1 MTNNNNILFS
11 KALNLLK
18 LLIAIPSFSRQERET
33 ASLLVQ
39 FLNENG
45 VDAQQLGNNVYAF
58 NKYFQPGKPTLLL
71 NSHHDTVKPDKA
83 YTLDPFTAVEE
94 DGKLFGLGSNDAGG
108 SLVAL
113 IATFLSFYEVQD
125 LGYNIIFVASAEEEI
140 SGSGGI
146 EAVLPVLPPID
157 FAIVGEPTLMQMA
170 VAEKGLMVLDCT
182 AIGITGHAARN
193 EGENALYKAMAD
205 IQWISTYQFEKI
217 SPFLGP
223 VKTTVTV
230 IETDNKA
237 HNVVPAIC
245 KFVVDVRVNE
255 LYTFEEIT
263 TIIQQ
268 HFQSTIQ
275 PRSFRLKSSS
285 IDENHPLVMA
295 GKSLGKTTYGSPTT
309 SDKALM
315 PFPALK
321 MGPGN
326 SARSHTANEFI
337 YVNEINEAIEDY
349 IKIINQLVYNHKP

>member
-1 MTNNNNILFS
+1 MNDTIINLFS

-18 LLIAIPSFSRQERET
+18 GLIEIPSLSREEQET
-33 ASLLVQ
+33 AALLFK
-39 FLNENG
+39 FLEDNG
-45 VDAQQLGNNVYAF
+45 VSTQQFGNNVYAL
-58 NKYFQPGKPTLLL
+58 NKYFEPGKPTLLL

-83 YTLDPFTAVEE
+83 YTLDPFKAIEN

-113 IATFLSFYEVQD
+113 IATFLNYYDAKD
-125 LGYNIIFVASAEEEI
+125 LAYNIIFVASAEEEI

-193 EGENALYKAMAD
+193 EGENALYNAMAD
-205 IQWISTYQFEKI
+205 INWINSYKFEKV

-237 HNVVPAIC
+237 HNVVPASC

-255 LYTFEEIT
+255 LYTFEEVIA
-263 TIIQQ
+263 IVQE

-285 IDENHPLVMA
+285 IAENHPLVMA
-295 GKSLGKTTYGSPTT
+295 GKFLGKTTYGSPTT

-337 YVNEINEAIEDY
+337 YINEINEAIEDY

>member
-18 LLIAIPSFSRQERET
+18 LLIAIPSFSRQEHAT

-83 YTLDPFTAVEE
+83 YTLDPFKAIEE

-113 IATFLSFYEVQD
+113 IATFLNFYEVQD

-193 EGENALYKAMAD
+193 EGENALYKAMVD
-205 IQWISTYQFEKI
+205 INWINTYQFEKI

-223 VKTTVTV
+223 VKPLLQLS
-230 IETDNKA
+230 K
-237 HNVVPAIC
+237 P
-245 KFVVDVRVNE
+245 
-255 LYTFEEIT
+255 IT
-263 TIIQQ
+263 
-268 HFQSTIQ
+268 
-275 PRSFRLKSSS
+275 
-285 IDENHPLVMA
+285 
-295 GKSLGKTTYGSPTT
+295 
-309 SDKALM
+309 
-315 PFPALK
+315 
-321 MGPGN
+321 
-326 SARSHTANEFI
+326 
-337 YVNEINEAIEDY
+337 
-349 IKIINQLVYNHKP
+349 KPIM

>member
-11 KALNLLK
+11 KALDLLK
-18 LLIAIPSFSRQERET
+18 LLIATPSFSKQENET
-33 ASLLVQ
+33 ALLILQ
-39 FLNENG
+39 FLKKNG
-45 VDAQQLGNNVYAF
+45 VEAQQLGNNVYAF
-58 NKYFQPGKPTLLL
+58 NKYFQLGKPTLLL

-83 YTLDPFTAVEE
+83 YTLDPFSAIE
-94 DGKLFGLGSNDAGG
+94 DNGKLYGLGSNDAGG

-113 IATFLSFYEVQD
+113 IATFLNYYDAKD
-125 LGYNIIFVASAEEEI
+125 LAYNIIFVASAEEEI

-157 FAIVGEPTLMQMA
+157 FAIVGEPTQMQMA
-170 VAEKGLMVLDCT
+170 VAEKGLMVLDCF
-182 AIGITGHAARN
+182 ANGITGHAARN
-193 EGENALYKAMAD
+193 EGENALYKAIGD
-205 IQWISTYQFEKI
+205 INWLNSYQFEKV

-223 VKTTVTV
+223 VKTTVTI

-237 HNVVPAIC
+237 HNVVPASC

-255 LYTFEEIT
+255 LYTFEEII
-263 TIIQQ
+263 TIIQE

-285 IDENHPLVMA
+285 IAENHPLVLA
-295 GKSLGKTTYGSPTT
+295 GKALGKTTYGSPTT

-337 YVNEINEAIEDY
+337 LINEINDGIEDY
-349 IKIINQLVYNHKP
+349 INIINQLVYITKP

>member
-1 MTNNNNILFS
+1 MNNATIDQLFF
-11 KALNLLK
+11 KALELLK
-18 LLIAIPSFSRQERET
+18 ILISIPSFSKQEQET
-33 ASLLVQ
+33 AAVLSR
-39 FLNENG
+39 FLQEYG
-45 VDAQQLGNNVYAF
+45 VETKQLGNNVYAF
-58 NKYFQPGKPTLLL
+58 NRHFIPGKPTLLL

-83 YTLDPFTAVEE
+83 YTVDPFTAIEA

-113 IATFLSFYEVQD
+113 LATFLHFYNAPN
-125 LGYNIIFVASAEEEI
+125 LAYNIIFVASAEEEI

-146 EAVLPVLPPID
+146 EAVLPLLPPID
-157 FAIVGEPTLMQMA
+157 CAIVGEPTLMQMA
-170 VAEKGLMVLDCT
+170 VAEKGLLVIDCT

-193 EGENALYKAMAD
+193 EGTNAIYIAMND
-205 IQWISTYQFEKI
+205 IHWFNTHQFEKI

-245 KFVVDVRVNE
+245 NFVVDIRVNE
-255 LYTFEEIT
+255 LYTFDEVLH
-263 TIIQQ
+263 IIQQ
-268 HFQSTIQ
+268 HIQSTIK
-275 PRSFRLKSSS
+275 PRSVRLKSSS
-285 IDENHPLVMA
+285 IAESHPLVVA
-295 GKSLGKTTYGSPTT
+295 GKTLGKTTYGSPTT

-326 SARSHTANEFI
+326 SARSHSANEFI
-337 YVNEINEAIEDY
+337 YTIEIKEAIGDY
-349 IKIINQLVYNHKP
+349 ITIINQLV

>member
-1 MTNNNNILFS
+1 MTNNSNILFS

-18 LLIAIPSFSRQERET
+18 GLIEIPSLSREEQET
-33 ASLLVQ
+33 AALLFK
-39 FLNENG
+39 FLEDNG
-45 VDAQQLGNNVYAF
+45 VSAQQFGNNVYAL
-58 NKYFQPGKPTLLL
+58 NKYFEPGKPTLLL

-83 YTLDPFTAVEE
+83 YTLDPFKAIED

-113 IATFLSFYEVQD
+113 IATFLNYYGAKD
-125 LGYNIIFVASAEEEI
+125 LAYNIIFVASAEEEI

-205 IQWISTYQFEKI
+205 INWINSYKFEKV

-237 HNVVPAIC
+237 HNVVPASC

-255 LYTFEEIT
+255 LYTFEEVIA
-263 TIIQQ
+263 IVQE

-285 IDENHPLVMA
+285 IAENHPLVMA

>member
-1 MTNNNNILFS
+1 MVT
-11 KALNLLK
+11 
-18 LLIAIPSFSRQERET
+18 T
-33 ASLLVQ
+33 ASAATGLATAPAATAIGLARTAPATAIGLARTAPATAIGLATAAAAEKAAHHRYRVLYKKTSNLNGKFRTT
-39 FLNENG
+39 FLNFY
-45 VDAQQLGNNVYAF
+45 DAQ
-58 NKYFQPGKPTLLL
+58 
-71 NSHHDTVKPDKA
+71 
-83 YTLDPFTAVEE
+83 
-94 DGKLFGLGSNDAGG
+94 
-108 SLVAL
+108 
-113 IATFLSFYEVQD
+113 D
-125 LGYNIIFVASAEEEI
+125 LHYNIIFVASAEEEI

-193 EGENALYKAMAD
+193 EGENALYKAIND
-205 IQWISTYQFEKI
+205 INWLNSYKFEKV

-237 HNVVPAIC
+237 HNVVPASC

-255 LYTFEEIT
+255 LYTFEEVIA
-263 TIIQQ
+263 IVQE
-268 HFQSTIQ
+268 HFQSSIL

-285 IDENHPLVMA
+285 IAENHPLVMA
-295 GKSLGKTTYGSPTT
+295 GKFLGKTTYGSPTT

-326 SARSHTANEFI
+326 SARSHTADEFI
-337 YVNEINEAIEDY
+337 YVNEIEDGIQDY
-349 IKIINQLVYNHKP
+349 IKIINQLVYKIKP